1 MTSLSEVTTIDR
13 QKYVAELGKLL
24 SGMARADREAV
35 LRGVN
40 ARFDE
45 ANDDDA
51 VIAALG
57 SPTFAAVSVLR
68 GYTPPEDSDGE
79 DYYEEET
86 YQYVEPAGA
95 SQPDEASAA
104 PEAEAEAVSDEPG
117 LVAPEETPESLS
129 DAIEESQSDTGAVPD
144 TAPDEPEE
152 DAPFEAEPA
161 PEQDAIDEAAYEVSE
176 EAVAP
181 EPVSDAPEAE
191 SGEPDDLYPGQVAP
205 EAGVEPLSDEP
216 AGTDEADA
224 EAEDAV
230 TEAHEEGVEPE
241 KPIEDV
247 QPEPDT
253 GEDSVEADTRAGSG
267 FETVDLGLDTIEVYS
282 DAPTQTPE
290 EPETAA
296 EVEPEYVVDETPFD
310 AGEPEAD
317 YEIESGYE
325 LEEEESFYPEPPE
338 PERPKMRGGRVF
350 VCVLLGLVPGVPVAA
365 FLVLLSLA
373 LLVTGAALAYA
384 GGVFI
389 SFAFLGMGVVADIL
403 LTVGFGLMVAAIG
416 VPVIFLAIWFFVR
429 CVVGLFNKVFDRAG
443 AWCRGEEREQ

>member
-95 SQPDEASAA
+95 SQPDEASAV
-104 PEAEAEAVSDEPG
+104 PEAEAVADEPG
-117 LVAPEETPESLS
+117 QVAPEETPASLS

-152 DAPFEAEPA
+152 DAPFEDEATV
-161 PEQDAIDEAAYEVSE
+161 PEQDAIDKAAYEVSE
-176 EAVAP
+176 EAVEP

-191 SGEPDDLYPGQVAP
+191 SGEPDDLYPGQAAP

-216 AGTDEADA
+216 AGTTDEPYA
-224 EAEDAV
+224 EAEDAEP
-230 TEAHEEGVEPE
+230 EAPIEEVEPE
-241 KPIEDV
+241 PETDED
-247 QPEPDT
+247 P
-253 GEDSVEADTRAGSG
+253 VETEAYTNSG

-296 EVEPEYVVDETPFD
+296 EAESEYAVDEPPFD
-310 AGEPEAD
+310 AGEPETD
-317 YEIESGYE
+317 YDAGAGYE
-325 LEEEESFYPEPPE
+325 PEDDEDFYPEPPE

-373 LLVTGAALAYA
+373 LLITGVALAYA

-429 CVVGLFNKVFDRAG
+429 CVVGLFNKVFERAG